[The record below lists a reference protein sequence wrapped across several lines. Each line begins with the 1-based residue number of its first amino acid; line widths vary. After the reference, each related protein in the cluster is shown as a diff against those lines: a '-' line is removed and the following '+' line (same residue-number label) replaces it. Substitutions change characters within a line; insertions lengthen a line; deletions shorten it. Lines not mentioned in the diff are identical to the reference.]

1 MKTFSAATLALLA
14 SLSASSADE
23 PVDQATLGKQVY
35 MMVCV
40 ACHQPTGQGLP
51 MVFPPLTS
59 SEYVSGSPERLA
71 AMILKG
77 NIGPITVD
85 GKLYNN
91 MMPGQEAMLTDEK
104 IAAVMTYVRSNFG
117 NAAPAV
123 SADLVATTR
132 QKFLDRKAPWT
143 EAELKAFG
151 GVPVQE
157 SK

>member
-1 MKTFSAATLALLA
+1 MT
-14 SLSASSADE
+14 
-23 PVDQATLGKQVY
+23 
-35 MMVCV
+35 VCV

-51 MVFPPLTS
+51 MVFPPITN

-91 MMPGQEAMLTDEK
+91 MMPGQEALLTDEK

-117 NAAPAV
+117 NSAPAV
-123 SADLVATTR
+123 AAGASQLVIGRPITA
-132 QKFLDRKAPWT
+132 APDPAAAFAACC
-143 EAELKAFG
+143 AELAAAC
-151 GVPVQE
+151 
-157 SK
+157 S